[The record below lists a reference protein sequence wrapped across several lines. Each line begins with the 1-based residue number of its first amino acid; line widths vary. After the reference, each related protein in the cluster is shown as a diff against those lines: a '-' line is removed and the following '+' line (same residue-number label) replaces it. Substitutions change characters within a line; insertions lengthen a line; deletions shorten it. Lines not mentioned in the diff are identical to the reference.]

1 METMPDYSEI
11 IRFAQSPEGRKLIA
25 MLKSTDGTALDKAV
39 AAAKTGDFSGVQAA
53 LSSVLTD
60 PKTQELLKQL
70 GGTYGGNGR

>member
-11 IRFAQSPEGRKLIA
+11 IRFAQSQEGRKLLA
-25 MLKSTDGTALDKAV
+25 MLKSADGAALDKVV
-39 AAAKTGDFSGVQAA
+39 AAAKTGDFSGAQAA

-60 PKTQELLKQL
+60 PKAQELMKQL

>member
-11 IRFAQSPEGRKLIA
+11 IRFAQSQEGRKLLA
-25 MLKSTDGTALDKAV
+25 MLKSVDGATLDKAV
-39 AAAKTGDFSGVQAA
+39 AAAKTGDFSGAQMA

-60 PKTQELLKQL
+60 PKAQELLKQL

>member
-25 MLKSTDGTALDKAV
+25 MLKSTDGAALDKAV
-39 AAAKTGDFSGVQAA
+39 TAAKTGDFSGAQAA
-53 LSSVLTD
+53 LSSVLTA
-60 PKTQELLKQL
+60 PKGQELMKQL

>member
-25 MLKSTDGTALDKAV
+25 MLKSTDGIALDKAV
-39 AAAKTGDFSGVQAA
+39 DAAKTGDFSGAQAA

-60 PKTQELLKQL
+60 PKAQELMKQL

>member
-11 IRFAQSPEGRKLIA
+11 IRFAQSQEGRKLLA
-25 MLKSTDGTALDKAV
+25 MLKSVDGATLDKAV
-39 AAAKTGDFSGVQAA
+39 TAAKAGDFSGAQAA

-60 PKTQELLKQL
+60 PKAQELMKQL